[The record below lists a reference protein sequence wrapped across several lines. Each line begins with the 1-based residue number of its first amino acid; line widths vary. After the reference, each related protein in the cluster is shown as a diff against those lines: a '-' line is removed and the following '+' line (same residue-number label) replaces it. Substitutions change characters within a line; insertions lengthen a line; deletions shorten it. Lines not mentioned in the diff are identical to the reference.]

1 MKTDR
6 DSPTASECRIFTS
19 SPSCHVL
26 FLSFSI
32 LLFASLFGLVLYR
45 LILSCLVLH
54 YLVLQYLVL
63 SCLVLSCLV
72 SSCLVSSCLVLS
84 CLAIYSDSTRVH
96 DACCTILL
104 SSIAFHPVFLALH
117 YRYYRDIRI
126 HVRALILPFFSTFP
140 TLSLIFPSIYVFPSF
155 TFWFFLSFRPSLRS
169 LLLLSFHFSSLVN
182 TVRRREWTKKII
194 CCPTVK

>member
-1 MKTDR
+1 MSR
-6 DSPTASECRIFTS
+6 AFFVFFYPVICILVWSYLVS
-19 SPSCHVL
+19 SH
-26 FLSFSI
+26 
-32 LLFASLFGLVLYR
+32 LV
-45 LILSCLVLH
+45 LSCLALPC
-54 YLVLQYLVL
+54 LVLP
-63 SCLVLSCLV
+63 CLVLSCLV

-140 TLSLIFPSIYVFPSF
+140 DPFPNFSFYLCISFFYFPILSFLSSFLTFPSPPFFSF
-155 TFWFFLSFRPSLRS
+155 LFTSQHGQKKGMDKKNNLLSNSKIIVDVREFRSSLPSL
-169 LLLLSFHFSSLVN
+169 LHAAG
-182 TVRRREWTKKII
+182 EK
-194 CCPTVK
+194 

>member
-1 MKTDR
+1 MSRVDLFR
-6 DSPTASECRIFTS
+6 
-19 SPSCHVL
+19 L

-32 LLFASLFGLVLYR
+32 LLFASLFGFVLYR
-45 LILSCLVLH
+45 LISSCLVLH
-54 YLVLQYLVL
+54 YLALSCLVLSCLVL

-155 TFWFFLSFRPSLRS
+155 TF
-169 LLLLSFHFSSLVN
+169 
-182 TVRRREWTKKII
+182 
-194 CCPTVK
+194 